1 MTFSFP
7 EGLAPETYPLAWLVG
22 SWRGPG
28 FISYPDIPER
38 PAVTETEFASDGG
51 PYLLYRS
58 TTWLLDGELAS
69 LEERVDATALR
80 AGQLWSTESGFWR
93 VTPSVP
99 DDARTLTETGSA
111 AEAAGKGERV
121 EIEVLVSDAS
131 GYASTSYG
139 HARGPQV
146 EFASET
152 IMRTASAAAVAAERR
167 IYGLVR
173 SELFWA
179 TDLAAFGH
187 ELQSYASGRLQRL
200 DGAAPE

>member
-38 PAVTETEFASDGG
+38 PVVTETEFASDGG

-111 AEAAGKGERV
+111 AGAAGKGERV

>member
-1 MTFSFP
+1 MTFTFP
-7 EGLAPETYPLAWLVG
+7 EGLAPEVYPLAWLVG
-22 SWRGPG
+22 QWRGPG

-38 PAVTETEFASDGG
+38 PVVTETEFASDGG

-69 LEERVDATALR
+69 LEERVDAATLR

-93 VTPSVP
+93 VTPTVP
-99 DDARTLTETGSA
+99 DDARTLTDSGPTP
-111 AEAAGKGERV
+111 AGGGERV

-131 GYASTSYG
+131 GYATTSYG

-187 ELQSYASGRLQRL
+187 ELQSYASGRLQRQ
-200 DGAAPE
+200 DGATDPE